1 MLAHQNEISVANGFQ
16 YANEV
21 WGSFAPFFLSSSVIP
36 VVPLDVCIWPNLL
49 PIVVVHL
56 SVPVPVDVC
65 IWPNLLP
72 IVVVHLSVPVP
83 VDVCIWPNLIPTVV
97 TQLSVPVS
105 GCPVG
110 LDGIFA
116 AADMLPVKITLL
128 TVWNS
133 GLHKTFS
140 RVLSRQI
147 ETCALFSDLTTFH
160 TFALCLIFTI
170 SLTNLLALFVSSSAK
185 VISECFH
192 NRAQVIDLKLV
203 ILTLESKLAR
213 SAANAESWKVQNQKT
228 IQIQEEKLQAAY
240 FDVLDLCESLEILA
254 EMEEESFYRFYFAT
268 GRDYNDPVAVAERNA
283 RERGIV
289 LESRA
294 ARKKEEKEEKELQKH
309 YDYLQTRSTLST
321 IEQTAHDSNW
331 NSLIYATNSPAA
343 IYRWINGWHLDVTRS
358 EF

>member
-16 YANEV
+16 YANKV

-49 PIVVVHL
+49 PIVFVHL
-56 SVPVPVDVC
+56 PVPVPVDVC
-65 IWPNLLP
+65 TWPYLLP

-97 TQLSVPVS
+97 THLSVPVS

-147 ETCALFSDLTTFH
+147 ETCALFS
-160 TFALCLIFTI
+160 
-170 SLTNLLALFVSSSAK
+170 
-185 VISECFH
+185 
-192 NRAQVIDLKLV
+192 
-203 ILTLESKLAR
+203 
-213 SAANAESWKVQNQKT
+213 
-228 IQIQEEKLQAAY
+228 
-240 FDVLDLCESLEILA
+240 
-254 EMEEESFYRFYFAT
+254 
-268 GRDYNDPVAVAERNA
+268 
-283 RERGIV
+283 
-289 LESRA
+289 
-294 ARKKEEKEEKELQKH
+294 
-309 YDYLQTRSTLST
+309 
-321 IEQTAHDSNW
+321 
-331 NSLIYATNSPAA
+331 
-343 IYRWINGWHLDVTRS
+343 
-358 EF
+358 